1 MNQKHIAMT
10 KSLGGDE
17 SLKSKAF
24 AGLWLLLKSNYGFY
38 LANDLFITLKV

>member
-1 MNQKHIAMT
+1 MFLEMNQKHIAMT

-24 AGLWLLLKSNYGFY
+24 AGL
-38 LANDLFITLKV
+38 